1 MNKFKEREEQI
12 NVQLERM
19 GAPFRVETWS
29 KWRNGVQNYVYHLN
43 APKYKTTLIVY
54 DESILEESDETV
66 ARAYLRF
73 FVDLQQELEKI
84 EYENFLEPT
93 WFKNHLIVHF
103 YSEHAKNQLQ
113 QEKKAYLDYL
123 DFVIV
128 FSVKIPTENRG
139 DTANMVVTEKMLERF
154 GLTKE
159 RALEIAIAN
168 MEKEIYCEEV
178 EKEIKNLMP
187 GYIPCEREKSEENLS
202 MHVVT
207 NRVHIN
213 GASSILIPS
222 VLQKY
227 EGWIVLPSS

>member
-1 MNKFKEREEQI
+1 M
-12 NVQLERM
+12 
-19 GAPFRVETWS
+19 
-29 KWRNGVQNYVYHLN
+29 
-43 APKYKTTLIVY
+43 KTFWNLHG
-54 DESILEESDETV
+54 S
-66 ARAYLRF
+66 
-73 FVDLQQELEKI
+73 
-84 EYENFLEPT
+84 
-93 WFKNHLIVHF
+93 KNHLIVHF

-227 EGWIVLPSS
+227 EGWIVLPSSIHELILVKGGKMPIRSYKRMVKEINENYVSDNDFLSNNVYCIQNGKIVMA